1 MILKNGIKKH
11 DLRYMLKRYKLV
23 LLSIPWILLLIV
35 LLLWSLGIKLPSF
48 NKEVVELQNTTLIL
62 ERIEELGKLE
72 LVKFNF
78 KEIYDYQAISE
89 GKINSSTAFRT
100 YDFNPDLKIA
110 LIASGEAVG
119 CIDLRNMDLNNIEI
133 EKDTLFFK
141 IPPPELCY
149 HKLDLENSRVYD
161 FERSGFWSNI
171 FPDDDEVTRAVDNA
185 YREAEDQIRISA
197 LESGIL
203 EQTAL
208 NGEKVLR
215 PILEKIS
222 GKVVV
227 FTQSPENV
235 RLQQEY
241 E

>member
-1 MILKNGIKKH
+1 MI
-11 DLRYMLKRYKLV
+11 KRYKLALV
-23 LLSIPWILLLIV
+23 FIPWILLLTV

-48 NKEVVELQNTTLIL
+48 NNEVVEIQNTTIII

-72 LVKFNF
+72 LVKYNF

-89 GKINSSTAFRT
+89 GKINSSTALKT
-100 YDFNPDLKIA
+100 YDYKPDLKVA

-119 CIDLRNMDLNNIEI
+119 CIDLRNMDLNSVII
-133 EKDTLFFK
+133 SHDTLFFK
-141 IPPPELCY
+141 MPAPELCY
-149 HKLDLENSRVYD
+149 HKLDLEKSRVYD

-197 LESGIL
+197 LENGIL
-203 EQTAL
+203 EQTTL
-208 NGEKVLR
+208 NAEKVLR

-222 GKVVV
+222 DKVVV
-227 FTQSPENV
+227 FTYEPDKAILQPV
-235 RLQQEY
+235 R
-241 E
+241 

>member
-1 MILKNGIKKH
+1 MILKNGIKIQDPK
-11 DLRYMLKRYKLV
+11 DMLKRYRLA
-23 LLSIPWILLLIV
+23 LLFIPWVILLIV

-48 NKEVVELQNTTLIL
+48 NKEVMELKNTTIIL
-62 ERIEELGKLE
+62 ERIEEMGKLE
-72 LVKFNF
+72 LVKYNF

-89 GKINSSTAFRT
+89 GKINSSTALRT
-100 YDFNPDLKIA
+100 YDYSPDLKVV

-119 CIDLRNMDLNNIEI
+119 CMDLRNMDLNSIKIEG
-133 EKDTLFFK
+133 DTLFFK
-141 IPPPELCY
+141 MPPPELCY
-149 HKLDLENSRVYD
+149 HKLDLEDSRVYD

-171 FPDDDEVTRAVDNA
+171 FPDDDEVTRTVDIA

-203 EQTAL
+203 EQTTL

-227 FTQSPENV
+227 FTYSPENV
-235 RLQQEY
+235 NLQPVR
-241 E
+241 

>member
-1 MILKNGIKKH
+1 
-11 DLRYMLKRYKLV
+11 MLKRYKLV
-23 LLSIPWILLLIV
+23 LLFIPWILLLIV

-48 NKEVVELQNTTLIL
+48 GNEIVEIQNTTVIV

-72 LVKFNF
+72 LVKYNF
-78 KEIYDYQAISE
+78 KEIYDYQAISK
-89 GKINSSTAFRT
+89 GKINSSTALKT
-100 YDFNPDLKIA
+100 YDFNPDLKVA

-119 CIDLRNMDLNNIEI
+119 CIDLRNMELNSIKI
-133 EKDTLFFK
+133 SGDTLFFK
-141 IPPPELCY
+141 IPPSELCY

-185 YREAEDQIRISA
+185 YREAEEQIRISA

-203 EQTAL
+203 EQTTL
-208 NGEKVLR
+208 NAEKVLR

-222 GKVVV
+222 GKIVV
-227 FTQSPENV
+227 FTFDPENIK
-235 RLQQEY
+235 LQPLR
-241 E
+241 

>member
-1 MILKNGIKKH
+1 
-11 DLRYMLKRYKLV
+11 MLKRYKLA

-35 LLLWSLGIKLPSF
+35 LLLWSLGIKMPSF
-48 NKEVVELQNTTLIL
+48 NREVVELKNATLII

-72 LVKFNF
+72 LIKYNF
-78 KEIYDYQAISE
+78 REIYDYQAISE
-89 GKINSSTAFRT
+89 GKISSSTALRT
-100 YDFNPDLKIA
+100 YNFTPDLKVA

-119 CIDLRNMDLNNIEI
+119 CIDLRNMDLNSIKIRE
-133 EKDTLFFK
+133 DTLYFK
-141 IPPPELCY
+141 LPPPELCY
-149 HKLDLENSRVYD
+149 HKLDMANSRVYD

-185 YREAEDQIRISA
+185 YLEAEDQIRISA

-203 EQTAL
+203 EQTTL
-208 NGEKVLR
+208 IGEKVLR

-227 FTQSPENV
+227 FTHSPENI
-235 RLQQEY
+235 RLPQEK
-241 E
+241 

>member
-1 MILKNGIKKH
+1 M
-11 DLRYMLKRYKLV
+11 MKRYKLA
-23 LLSIPWILLLIV
+23 LLFIPWILLLTV

-48 NKEVVELQNTTLIL
+48 NNEVVEIQNTTIII

-72 LVKFNF
+72 LVKYNF

-89 GKINSSTAFRT
+89 GKINSSTTLKT
-100 YDFNPDLKIA
+100 YNYNPDLKVA

-119 CIDLRNMDLNNIEI
+119 CIDLRNMDLKSII
-133 EKDTLFFK
+133 ISGDTLFFK
-141 IPPPELCY
+141 MPAPELCY
-149 HKLDLENSRVYD
+149 HKLDLEKSRVYD

-197 LESGIL
+197 LENGIL
-203 EQTAL
+203 EQTTINA
-208 NGEKVLR
+208 EKVLR

-222 GKVVV
+222 DKVVV
-227 FTQSPENV
+227 FTYEPDMV
-235 RLQQEY
+235 KLQPTR
-241 E
+241 

>member
-1 MILKNGIKKH
+1 
-11 DLRYMLKRYKLV
+11 MLKRYKLA
-23 LLSIPWILLLIV
+23 LLFIPWILLLIV

-48 NKEVVELQNTTLIL
+48 NKEIVEIQNTTVIV

-72 LVKFNF
+72 LVKYNF
-78 KEIYDYQAISE
+78 REIYDYQAISK
-89 GKINSSTAFRT
+89 GKINSSTALKT

-119 CIDLRNMDLNNIEI
+119 CIDLRNMELNSVKISG
-133 EKDTLFFK
+133 DTLFFK
-141 IPPPELCY
+141 IPASELCY
-149 HKLDLENSRVYD
+149 YKLDLEKSRVYD

-171 FPDDDEVTRAVDNA
+171 FPDDEEVTRAVDNA

-197 LESGIL
+197 LENGIL
-203 EQTAL
+203 EQTTL
-208 NGEKVLR
+208 NAEKVLR

-227 FTQSPENV
+227 FTYNPDNANLHPV
-235 RLQQEY
+235 M
-241 E
+241 

>member
-1 MILKNGIKKH
+1 MI
-11 DLRYMLKRYKLV
+11 KRYKLA
-23 LLSIPWILLLIV
+23 LLFIPWILLLTA

-48 NKEVVELQNTTLIL
+48 NSEVLENRNTTIII

-72 LVKFNF
+72 LVKYNF

-89 GKINSSTAFRT
+89 GKINSSTAFKT
-100 YDFNPDLKIA
+100 YDFSPDIKVA

-119 CIDLRNMDLNNIEI
+119 CIDLRNMDLNRVEI
-133 EKDTLFFK
+133 KGDTLFFK
-141 IPPPELCY
+141 MPPPELCY

-171 FPDDDEVTRAVDNA
+171 FPDDDEVTRAVDKA
-185 YREAEDQIRISA
+185 YLEAEDQIRISA

-203 EQTAL
+203 EQTTL
-208 NGEKVLR
+208 NGEKILR

-222 GKVVV
+222 GRIVV
-227 FTQSPENV
+227 FTYEPENV
-235 RLQQEY
+235 RLQPLE
-241 E
+241 

>member
-1 MILKNGIKKH
+1 
-11 DLRYMLKRYKLV
+11 MLKRYRLTF
-23 LLSIPWILLLIV
+23 LFIPWILLLIV
-35 LLLWSLGIKLPSF
+35 LLLWSIGIKLPSL
-48 NKEVVELQNTTLIL
+48 NREVIELKNTTIII

-72 LVKFNF
+72 LVKYNF
-78 KEIYDYQAISE
+78 KEIYDYQAISD
-89 GKINSSTAFRT
+89 GKISSSTALRT
-100 YDFNPDLKIA
+100 YDFSPDIKVA

-119 CIDLRNMDLNNIEI
+119 CIDLRNMDLKSIIIER
-133 EKDTLFFK
+133 DTLFFK
-141 IPPPELCY
+141 MPSPELCY

-185 YREAEDQIRISA
+185 YLEAEDQIRISA

-203 EQTAL
+203 EQTTL

-222 GKVVV
+222 GKIVV
-227 FTQSPENV
+227 FTYGPDDV
-235 RLQQEY
+235 RLTPEKF
-241 E
+241 